1 MADLSSAEENVAVW
15 TPQSAALLGSLS
27 RFSRQTVAAPV
38 PSPPPKL
45 YSTFPLPATS
55 FSFSSCPLLLP
66 CNLSSARGLGYP
78 LSIPKITIASPIP
91 TATVLALS
99 TRLSQPIFP
108 AEPTTVGLSCLVSST
123 KAALAPQPDRSV
135 SQIESPTT
143 LPSPP
148 PSLLHQVPS
157 LIRFFP
163 MYNTHRGMVPAPNS
177 RLTELLDQLRQEFE
191 SQSRSTGEYE
201 HQLTGQLQEMEMIR
215 QKVYQL
221 EQTQIKMKADYEAE
235 IRMLRHELEQ
245 RGVQPVAS
253 HIAASQHSG
262 PQAQP
267 PSLGHGPSNLF
278 GGIMTNPAGSGPGL
292 APPPSQE
299 QQPPQHTLQQPA
311 SATQPGYGPPPPPT
325 ASPGPGKGRRTVPGP
340 ATPQQTQIAYPDPRA
355 SPQIPRPTPPT
366 QNLVRA
372 DRPGNML
379 ANWDPADLPASQK
392 REGSDWYA
400 VFNPEVQRV
409 LDVELVHHL
418 NHDSVVC
425 CVRFSRDGKYLA
437 TGCNRSA
444 QIFDVTT
451 GQNVATLQD
460 ENVDKDGDLYIR
472 SVCFSPDGKYLATGA
487 EDKQIRVWDIA
498 ARTIKHIFS
507 GHEQDIYSL
516 DFAGNG
522 RYIASGSGDKTV
534 RLWDILD
541 GKLVYTLS
549 IEDGVTTVA
558 MSPDGHYVAAGSL
571 DKSVRVWDTTTGYLV
586 ERLENP
592 DGHKDSV
599 YSVAFAPNGRDLVSG
614 SLDKTIKL
622 WELTVP
628 RGMHPHNGNK
638 GGKCIRT
645 FEGHKDFVLSVCL
658 TPDGQ
663 WVMSGSKDR
672 GVQFWD
678 PVTGN
683 AQMMLQGHK
692 NSVISV
698 APAPTGNLFATG
710 SGDMRARIWSLGRR
724 EHVLGTRS

>member
-1 MADLSSAEENVAVW
+1 
-15 TPQSAALLGSLS
+15 
-27 RFSRQTVAAPV
+27 
-38 PSPPPKL
+38 
-45 YSTFPLPATS
+45 
-55 FSFSSCPLLLP
+55 
-66 CNLSSARGLGYP
+66 
-78 LSIPKITIASPIP
+78 
-91 TATVLALS
+91 
-99 TRLSQPIFP
+99 
-108 AEPTTVGLSCLVSST
+108 
-123 KAALAPQPDRSV
+123 
-135 SQIESPTT
+135 
-143 LPSPP
+143 
-148 PSLLHQVPS
+148 
-157 LIRFFP
+157 

-191 SQSRSTGEYE
+191 SQTRNTGEFE

-221 EQTQIKMKADYEAE
+221 EQAQIKIKQDYEAE
-235 IRMLRHELEQ
+235 IRMLRHELES
-245 RGVQPVAS
+245 RGVQTIPS
-253 HIAASQHSG
+253 HIGGPAAAHTA
-262 PQAQP
+262 PAQAP
-267 PSLGHGPSNLF
+267 PPALGHGPSNLF
-278 GGIMTNPAGSGPGL
+278 GGIMTNAPGSGPGL
-292 APPPSQE
+292 APPPPQD
-299 QQPPQHTLQQPA
+299 QQPPQHALQQPA
-311 SATQPGYGPPPPPT
+311 SVAQPGAPQPPQSSFGGYQAGAAVNGYGPPPPPT
-325 ASPGPGKGRRTVPGP
+325 ASPGPGKGRGRVPPGP
-340 ATPQQTQIAYPDPRA
+340 ATPQQTHIAYPDPRA
-355 SPQIPRPTPPT
+355 SPQIPRPTPPNPPIGGRT
-366 QNLVRA
+366 TE
-372 DRPGNML
+372 RPGNML
-379 ANWDPADLPASQK
+379 ANWNPDDLPPSQK

-487 EDKQIRVWDIA
+487 EDKQIRVWDINQ
-498 ARTIKHIFS
+498 RTIKHIFS

-522 RYIASGSGDKTV
+522 RFIASGSGDKTV

-558 MSPDGHYVAAGSL
+558 MSPDGRYVAAGSL

-628 RGMHPHNGNK
+628 RGMHPHSAAK

-658 TPDGQ
+658 TPDGA

-698 APAPTGNLFATG
+698 APSPTGNLFATG
-710 SGDMRARIWSLGRR
+710 SGDMRARIWRYSPYTGR
-724 EHVLGTRS
+724 